1 MTAESI
7 VDSFR
12 QRITDDAIFFR
23 PDIPRRKLA
32 GAISDYAAGVPEQD
46 VLVLV
51 DNTVFGGAGDG
62 LIITPTLF
70 AAHDIAETP
79 VRIPIA
85 EVRDL
90 RLDVG
95 VFTGNKIYFNGDRLL
110 VTLNMPGKAGTQ
122 QLVEMMR
129 AMVAA
134 LAVAPEPAEPP
145 APRAPVATHCGS
157 CGAPLPPSAQ
167 ACIYCGTG
175 AG

>member
-23 PDIPRRKLA
+23 PDIPRHKLA
-32 GAISDYAAGVPEQD
+32 SAISDYAPGVPEQD
-46 VLVLV
+46 MLVLV

-70 AAHDIAETP
+70 AAHDIAATP

-95 VFTGNKIYFNGDRLL
+95 VFTSKIYFNGDRLL
-110 VTLNMPGKAGTQ
+110 VTLNTPRKASTQ
-122 QLVEMMR
+122 RLVEMMR

-134 LAVAPEPAEPP
+134 LAVAPGPAEPP

-167 ACIYCGTG
+167 ACIYCWTGTG
-175 AG
+175 